1 MMMEKLSFQIS
12 INATRNIIWDILW
25 NDQTYRKWTAVFSPG
40 SYAVT
45 DWKEGSKTLF
55 LSSDGSGMVSTIARN
70 IPYEFLSI
78 KHLGFVK
85 NGIEDTESEAVKQW
99 AGALENYTLKEEGE
113 SVLLEVSMDISD
125 EYKDYFMKVFP
136 QALQSVKELA
146 ENG

>member
-1 MMMEKLSFQIS
+1 MEKLSFQIR
-12 INATRNIIWDILW
+12 IKATRNKIWDVLW
-25 NDQTYRKWTAVFSPG
+25 NDDTYRKWTSVFSPG

-45 DWKEGSKTLF
+45 DWQEGSKTLF

-136 QALQSVKELA
+136 QALQSVRELA